1 MKLSEIDWKLASKV
15 SGSRKQAF
23 KGSRYD
29 GKVLM
34 FADGSK
40 YEGKLN
46 NKNKRDGT
54 GRMTWPDGLT
64 YTGEFRNGLRHGHGV
79 LMHRADLCQYKG
91 DYENDLPHGYGTIT
105 WLDGTS
111 FEG

>member
-1 MKLSEIDWKLASKV
+1 
-15 SGSRKQAF
+15 
-23 KGSRYD
+23 
-29 GKVLM
+29 M

-54 GRMTWPDGLT
+54 GRMTWADGLT

-79 LMHRADLCQYKG
+79 LMHRADLC
-91 DYENDLPHGYGTIT
+91 
-105 WLDGTS
+105 
-111 FEG
+111 